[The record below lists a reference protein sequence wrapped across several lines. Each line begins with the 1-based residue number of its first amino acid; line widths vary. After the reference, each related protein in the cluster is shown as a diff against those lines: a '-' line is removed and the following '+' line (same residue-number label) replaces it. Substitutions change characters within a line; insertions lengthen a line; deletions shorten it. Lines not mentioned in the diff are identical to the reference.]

1 MHRKWRQDVKMCGA
15 FTRGLLK
22 SENSTASN
30 AGKEKQKREAP
41 RKASPH
47 SEENPGKS
55 RKMNLYNQQCHPE
68 QAGQRSMYPGP
79 ERHMKGCVPRPR
91 IWFQGAGDSGV
102 SHLRQCVSKT
112 IYCHSVA
119 PTAGQSNNGSRRCQ
133 HGQIVTHTE
142 RRQNEYCTTPGLY
155 STITHSE
162 SYKDSHSQRTNI
174 LRGC

>member
-1 MHRKWRQDVKMCGA
+1 MCGA

-68 QAGQRSMYPGP
+68 QAGPRSTYPGP

-91 IWFQGAGDSGV
+91 IWFQGSGDSGV

-119 PTAGQSNNGSRRCQ
+119 PQQARATTDPEGANMARSSLVPSEDRMSIAQHRVYTAQSRIQRVIRTAIVK
-133 HGQIVTHTE
+133 GQI
-142 RRQNEYCTTPGLY
+142 
-155 STITHSE
+155 S
-162 SYKDSHSQRTNI
+162 
-174 LRGC
+174 